1 MAGDAENAQDL
12 FNVAAVMADFDEKFA
27 ACLAASDRTRAAHRS
42 MIDVPYGPL
51 PRNRLDLFF
60 PPGNV
65 AGRPIHM
72 FIHGGYWRGQVK
84 EDYAFVAEG
93 TIAAGAIGAIV
104 EYTLMPGAR
113 MAQLVHEVRLAAVW
127 LRDHAVEFGGDG
139 NALSASGHSA
149 GAHLC
154 SSLGS
159 RAPHETA
166 FPEVPVKS
174 LLMLSGIFDLR
185 PISTS
190 YLQPTLQLTP
200 AEVADWSPFEAVPG
214 DAYYQVVVGH
224 HETEPFHIQARD
236 YEEGLIRRG
245 AAAERITGAGHD
257 HMSLVLELGLP
268 REPMAE
274 LVREAVERSVDVP

>member
-1 MAGDAENAQDL
+1 MMADGTYDP
-12 FNVAAVMADFDEKFA
+12 FNVAAVLPDFDDQFA
-27 ACLAASDRTRAAHRS
+27 ACKEASERTRATHRS
-42 MIDVPYGPL
+42 QLDVAYAPP

-60 PPGNV
+60 PPGDF

-84 EDYAFVAEG
+84 EDYAFAAEG
-93 TIAAGAIGAIV
+93 AIAAGAIAAIV

-113 MAQLVHEVRLAAVW
+113 MAQLVHEVRTAAQW
-127 LRDHAVEFGGDG
+127 LRDHAGAFGGNG
-139 NALSASGHSA
+139 AALSASGHSA

-154 SSLGS
+154 SYLAA

-166 FPEVPVKS
+166 QPAAQVQS

-190 YLQPTLQLTP
+190 YLQPTLELTP
-200 AEVADWSPFEAVPG
+200 EEVADWSPFEAVPD

-224 HETEPFHIQARD
+224 KETEPFHIQARD
-236 YEEGLIRRG
+236 YAEGLARRG
-245 AAAERITGAGHD
+245 ASVERLTAVAHD
-257 HMSLVLELGLP
+257 HMSLVLELGQP
-268 REPMAE
+268 GQPMAE
-274 LVREAVERSVDVP
+274 LVREAVERSVE